1 MATTVVILDMQVK
14 PEAVDGVKAS
24 LKELLPDT
32 RAYDGCQ
39 GLDIY
44 EDLDQSGHLVFY
56 ERWDSK
62 EHYQRYLSWRTETG
76 AMEQLGKALV
86 GPPSIKYFDR
96 VDV

>member
-1 MATTVVILDMQVK
+1 MATTVVILEMQAK
-14 PEAVDGVKAS
+14 PEAVDGLKAG

-39 GLDIY
+39 GVDIY
-44 EDLDQSGHLVFY
+44 QDRDDPGHLVFY

-62 EHYQRYLSWRTETG
+62 EHYQKYLNWRTETG
-76 AMEQLGKALV
+76 AMEQLGKALT

-96 VDV
+96 VDA